1 MPSSLNSPL
10 AETPVLADAFALPE
24 QKDDAAAAACFPALV
39 ALAAREIAA
48 AQDGPAPAPVQFEDD
63 VRAALHQ
70 DRDATRSVVAALIAG
85 TVTRAAPAGAKKT
98 ARRATRRNLD
108 FVAGKLADD
117 LLADQEYLTKIVK
130 WVAINMQ
137 AWRRDAARGEVRVD
151 DDTIRVLLEQYLED
165 TTQAFA
171 ELLMPPHQSADYLAE
186 LLGSKPREGKT
197 PSVPEI
203 PRGMLVVLSS
213 GHYQGLREALYKNTF
228 KQIEGSPWPTAIL
241 NKGGTKGYAQLRP
254 SVMDVEPLAPETQLE
269 AWVQTMWRQQRELSD
284 LDADALDALCAIY
297 LNQAREPDDA
307 AIADVDEILGMR
319 GLKPKRGGQGRRG
332 GYEPEQRGEMIRA
345 LSHIQNLW
353 INIAEVKVYEK
364 DRQGKRSKQ
373 PVLKTLQSRPFII
386 TDRLGQI
393 RLDGD
398 MDVERF
404 IFRPG
409 KAFAAFLFG
418 AGRQTGLLFQKALH
432 YDPLRRKW
440 EKRLTRYISWHWRAV
455 ARSGNFVQTYRVQ
468 TLLEAVGE
476 SVSERY
482 PAKTRAR
489 LEKALDTLQ
498 ADTVI
503 AHWEYARWDE
513 AITERRGWAE
523 EWLLATITIEAPDT
537 IKEYY
542 DRLSGPEQSTRAIED
557 RNGARASAPVHVGE
571 RIKRHRKELD
581 LSQLQAAEQLEIQQG
596 YLSKLERGL
605 AVPST
610 KLTRKIEDWLA
621 G

>member
-1 MPSSLNSPL
+1 MP
-10 AETPVLADAFALPE
+10 
-24 QKDDAAAAACFPALV
+24 
-39 ALAAREIAA
+39 
-48 AQDGPAPAPVQFEDD
+48 
-63 VRAALHQ
+63 
-70 DRDATRSVVAALIAG
+70 
-85 TVTRAAPAGAKKT
+85 
-98 ARRATRRNLD
+98 
-108 FVAGKLADD
+108 
-117 LLADQEYLTKIVK
+117 
-130 WVAINMQ
+130 
-137 AWRRDAARGEVRVD
+137 
-151 DDTIRVLLEQYLED
+151 
-165 TTQAFA
+165 
-171 ELLMPPHQSADYLAE
+171 
-186 LLGSKPREGKT
+186 
-197 PSVPEI
+197 
-203 PRGMLVVLSS
+203 
-213 GHYQGLREALYKNTF
+213 
-228 KQIEGSPWPTAIL
+228 
-241 NKGGTKGYAQLRP
+241 
-254 SVMDVEPLAPETQLE
+254 
-269 AWVQTMWRQQRELSD
+269 
-284 LDADALDALCAIY
+284 
-297 LNQAREPDDA
+297 
-307 AIADVDEILGMR
+307 AIADVDEILAMR

-476 SVSERY
+476 TVNERY

-513 AITERRGWAE
+513 AITERRGWAD
-523 EWLLATITIEAPDT
+523 EWLLATITIEAPDA

-542 DRLSGPEQSTRAIED
+542 ARLGGPDRDTRAIED
-557 RNGARASAPVHVGE
+557 KSGGARGARACRRAHQAPPQGARPVAAPGL
-571 RIKRHRKELD
+571 RAARD
-581 LSQLQAAEQLEIQQG
+581 PAGLSQQARARPRRALDQARPQD
-596 YLSKLERGL
+596 RGL
-605 AVPST
+605 ARGVSAAARFQNYKILIPSG
-610 KLTRKIEDWLA
+610 LTRGPCCGDRAAAVNGPSGQARGMQCLYNRKGRERRA
-621 G
+621 AAAP

>member
-1 MPSSLNSPL
+1 MSSSLNSSL
-10 AETPVLADAFALPE
+10 AETRSLAEAFVVPERHEDASAH
-24 QKDDAAAAACFPALV
+24 FPSLV
-39 ALAAREIAA
+39 ALARHEIASA
-48 AQDGPAPAPVQFEDD
+48 ATDAAPERLEEA
-63 VRAALHQ
+63 VRAALQ
-70 DRDATRSVVAALIAG
+70 RDRDAVRLVVASLIAG
-85 TVTRAAPAGAKKT
+85 TVTRAAAKKA

-130 WVAINMQ
+130 WVAINIQ
-137 AWRRDAARGEVRVD
+137 AWRRDNARGPVVVT

-171 ELLMPPHQSADYLAE
+171 ELLMPPHQSEAYLAE
-186 LLGSKPREGKT
+186 LLGSKPREGKA
-197 PSVPEI
+197 PLVPEI

-228 KQIEGSPWPTAIL
+228 RQIEGSPWPTAIL

-254 SVMDVEPLAPETQLE
+254 SMMDVEPLAPETQIE

-307 AIADVDEILGMR
+307 GIADVDEILAMR

-476 SVSERY
+476 TVNERY

-513 AITERRGWAE
+513 AITERRGWAD
-523 EWLLATITIEAPDT
+523 EWLLATITIEAPDA

-542 DRLSGPEQSTRAIED
+542 ARLGGPERDTRAIED
-557 RNGARASAPVHVGE
+557 KSGARAAPVHVGE

-581 LSQLQAAEQLEIQQG
+581 LSQLQASEQLAIQQG

-605 AVPST
+605 AEPST
-610 KLTRKIEDWLA
+610 KLARKIEDWLA